1 MAGAPRPRGRVRGDA
16 VSCVLVEGGSHGRD
30 PWGVRVTRQME
41 RLPGANDY
49 CAWDTQPPPPVCG
62 LGTSTRST
70 LTTAAASDAARAAR
84 VARMQQQEAIHVQ
97 MQQVEEIGDD
107 SMVQVL
113 MEQLGQTPTMMLGT
127 HYSEKLAVDC
137 DIPDEAGGNLSI
149 MQDPGSEQR
158 GHGEAGGVVWKC
170 AAAMGH
176 HLCDRRYFP
185 RGYWK
190 GKRCLEIGAGTGI
203 LGLAA
208 ARLGALVTITDYGEL
223 SDLIAHNV
231 KRNLSPEQQAATTVD
246 SFDWNHPAVAARF
259 PKEKWD
265 VILISDVVWAD
276 GYGRLPQTLTEIAS
290 STTPIVL
297 GFEQRAHKRPELASP
312 TFIPTLHEYFQVD
325 EVEFPVEH
333 QREHLYL
340 YHLHNVTDHSHPID
354 TSAKDLEVD
363 EDAESS
369 CSSGSDGFEST

>member
-1 MAGAPRPRGRVRGDA
+1 
-16 VSCVLVEGGSHGRD
+16 
-30 PWGVRVTRQME
+30 ME
-41 RLPGANDY
+41 QLPPSNDY
-49 CAWDTQPPPPVCG
+49 CAWETQPSAGPRG
-62 LGTSTRST
+62 STAGASVN
-70 LTTAAASDAARAAR
+70 TTRTRIASDAARHAR
-84 VARMQQQEAIHVQ
+84 LERMQQQQQEEEAAALEADKWDDVSQ
-97 MQQVEEIGDD
+97 D

-113 MEQLGQTPTMMLGT
+113 MEQLGQTSMQMLGT
-127 HYSEKLAVDC
+127 YYSEKLAVDC

-185 RGYWK
+185 RGYWN

-208 ARLGALVTITDYGEL
+208 ARLGAVVTITDYGEL

-231 KRNLSPEQQAATTVD
+231 KRNLTPEQQAVTTVD
-246 SFDWNHPAVAARF
+246 SFDWNQPNIGVRF
-259 PKEKWD
+259 PPEKWD

-290 STTPIVL
+290 PSTPIVL

-312 TFIPTLHEYFQVD
+312 TFIPTLHEFFQVD
-325 EVEFPVEH
+325 EVEFPAEL

-340 YHLHNVTDHSHPID
+340 YHLHNVKRSKTQPVAQHVTGMEDDAD
-354 TSAKDLEVD
+354 TH
-363 EDAESS
+363 SS
-369 CSSGSDGFEST
+369 CSSGSDGFDSA